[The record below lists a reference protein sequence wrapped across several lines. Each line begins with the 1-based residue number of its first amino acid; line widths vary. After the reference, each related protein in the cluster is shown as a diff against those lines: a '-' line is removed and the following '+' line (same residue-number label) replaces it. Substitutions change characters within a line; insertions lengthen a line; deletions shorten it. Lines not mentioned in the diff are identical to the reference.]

1 MSFDL
6 DKIAAALT
14 EAGIAHHA
22 EMRGSATIYIDVP
35 TYGMVASDFI
45 QIPIMNADDS
55 DHWFAVLDAIRPYVT
70 EGAR

>member
-35 TYGMVASDFI
+35 PYGLVARDFL
-45 QIPIMNADDS
+45 QIPIMTADNS
-55 DHWFAVLDAIRPYVT
+55 DHWFAVFDAIRPHVT